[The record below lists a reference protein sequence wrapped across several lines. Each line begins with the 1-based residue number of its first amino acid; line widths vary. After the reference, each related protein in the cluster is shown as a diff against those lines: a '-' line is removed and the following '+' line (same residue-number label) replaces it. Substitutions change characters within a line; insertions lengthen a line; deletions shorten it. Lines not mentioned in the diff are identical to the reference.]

1 MDEIS
6 DLLTQ
11 LARLQ
16 LEQNDIIEQLAQK
29 TAEIETGTQDKSEI
43 CVGDHVLLLTGG
55 VRCVKGDR
63 ARVTKV
69 TRSSVH
75 FTVLRNQHNTYK
87 QYRNIRKI
95 QQP

>member
-16 LEQNDIIEQLAQK
+16 LEQSEVIEQLAKK
-29 TAEIETGTQDKSEI
+29 TAELDTETQDESEI
-43 CVGDHVLLLTGG
+43 RVGDHVLLLTGG

-75 FTVLRNQHNTYK
+75 FTVLRNQHSTYK
-87 QYRNIRKI
+87 QRRNVRKV
-95 QQP
+95 Q